1 MVAVYIFAAL
11 GILVALLS
19 LIVLF
24 ITILPSIIAEFALFK
39 WSIQQAIE
47 VKRQRKELKKQN
59 KTKDTTTQQEVTE
72 DKTNEE
78 DLL

>member
-24 ITILPSIIAEFALFK
+24 VTILPSIIAEFALFK

-47 VKRQRKELKKQN
+47 VKRQRKELKKQS

-72 DKTNEE
+72 NKTNDE

>member
-19 LIVLF
+19 LVILF
-24 ITILPSIIAEFALFK
+24 VTILPSIIAEFALFK

-47 VKRQRKELKKQN
+47 VKRQRKELKKQS

-72 DKTNEE
+72 NKTNDE

>member
-72 DKTNEE
+72 NKTNDE

>member
-47 VKRQRKELKKQN
+47 VKRQRKELKKQS

-72 DKTNEE
+72 DKTNDE

>member
-47 VKRQRKELKKQN
+47 VKRQRKELKKQS

-72 DKTNEE
+72 NKTNDE